1 MTAAEQY
8 EIISRKTMGLRF
20 LAVLLVMVF
29 AVGPVEAAAPRRI
42 VSINL
47 CADQYLLALADRDQI
62 VALSQYA
69 RDPTMSYAYR
79 KAAGFPLVPGSAE
92 AILKLKPDLV
102 LGAPIQGIETRNML
116 RRFGLLVI
124 DMGFVT
130 TFDGIVAQ
138 TRQIAAAIGHPDR
151 GEALIASMRARLA
164 AIKLPAGPPL
174 VAVHYQ
180 RQGYVTGSET
190 LMDEIMRRAGLTN
203 LARKLGDTM
212 IAHVDLET
220 ILAARPDVIIFTDRR
235 GRANDWGVKLLN
247 HPALAHAF
255 HGRMIYIPDTLTT
268 CPGPSYP
275 DAVEALYTQVHRV
288 RG

>member
-1 MTAAEQY
+1 MA
-8 EIISRKTMGLRF
+8 LRV
-20 LAVLLVMVF
+20 LAILMLIVF
-29 AVGPVEAAAPRRI
+29 AGSAADAAAPRRI

-62 VALSQYA
+62 SGLSQWA

-79 KAAGFPLVPGSAE
+79 KADGFPLVVRSAE

-102 LGAPIQGIETRNML
+102 LGAPLQGLDTRNML
-116 RRFGLLVI
+116 RRFGLTVV

-138 TRQIAAAIGHPDR
+138 TRQIAALVGHPER

-164 AIKLPAGPPL
+164 AIKPGPPRI
-174 VAVHYQ
+174 AVHYQ
-180 RQGYVTGSET
+180 RQGFVTGSET
-190 LMDEIMRRAGLTN
+190 LLDEIMRRVGLVN
-203 LARKLGDTM
+203 LARRLGDKR

-220 ILAARPDVIIFTDRR
+220 ILAERPDLIIFTDHRLK
-235 GRANDWGVKLLN
+235 ANDWGVMLLN

-255 HGRMIYIPDTLTT
+255 RGRIIYLPDTLAI
-268 CPGPSYP
+268 CAGPSYP
-275 DAVEALYTQVHRV
+275 DAVEALSARV
-288 RG
+288 RAVTN